1 MDKLFDIE
9 GPVIQFLNRI
19 ADLMIL
25 NFLVMIC
32 CLPIITAGAA
42 FTAMHYVL
50 LKIARKEEGY
60 LVKGFFKSFK
70 ENFKQATIIWLAML
84 AIIAFYAADFYIFKY
99 SEVEFSRI
107 FIIIFLA
114 LAFVFILTSVY
125 VFPVLAHFENSTKN
139 ILRNAVSIAILD
151 FPKSILMVVIYIL
164 PFVLMYL
171 STYSWVFIFMFGIS
185 LPAYACAMIYSN
197 IFKKFEPEGA
207 EIVSDYDFS
216 VNTDEEN
223 DDAGEVID
231 EMSEEIDE

>member
-1 MDKLFDIE
+1 MGKLFDIE
-9 GPVIQFLNRI
+9 GPVIQFLNRV

-32 CLPIITAGAA
+32 CLPIVTAGAA

-70 ENFKQATIIWLAML
+70 ENFKQSTIIWMLML
-84 AIIAFYAADFYIFKY
+84 AIIAFYAVDFYIFRY
-99 SEVEFSRI
+99 SEVEFSRV

-125 VFPVLAHFENSTKN
+125 VFPVLARFENSTKN
-139 ILRNAVSIAILD
+139 ILKNAVSIAILD
-151 FPKSILMVVIYIL
+151 FPKSIVMVVIYVL

-171 STYSWVFIFMFGIS
+171 SSYSWVFIFMFGIS
-185 LPAYACAMIYSN
+185 LPAYACAMIYSS

-216 VNTDEEN
+216 VNTDEGN
-223 DDAGEVID
+223 D
-231 EMSEEIDE
+231 EIDK